1 MKIKLPLVV
10 FWFRRDLRLIDNAG
24 LLAALSSG
32 MNVLPLFIFDTDILD
47 KLDKKTDTRI
57 SFIIEALKQLNGAL
71 IERGTSL
78 LVLHGKPFDVFN
90 DLIKKYAISSVYTN
104 EDYEPYAIK
113 RDKEVTELLSGKGIT
128 FFSFK
133 DHVIFSKNSLLTGT
147 GSSYAVFTPYARK
160 WKETLQE
167 QDFAVYKSETIR
179 DKWFLRNKRAIPKAE
194 KIGFKT
200 FRKVYT
206 PPRLDSSVVVNYHHN
221 RDFPAVNGTTLIGA
235 HLRFGTISIRECV
248 RFALDKNLIWLNQL
262 IWRDFF
268 IQILWHYPRVVNSSY
283 REKFDR
289 IEWLNN
295 EEDFER
301 WKSGTTGIPIVD
313 AGMRQLNQTGFMHN
327 RVRMI
332 VASFLTKHLLI
343 DWRWGESY
351 FASKLLDY
359 ELASNNGNW
368 QWAAGSGVDSS
379 PWFRIFNPILQSHKF
394 DPSNEYIKRWVPE
407 FGTPRY
413 VNQIIDL
420 DFGRKRC
427 LEVFKRAVHE

>member
-1 MKIKLPLVV
+1 MRISLPIAV

-24 LLAALSSG
+24 LFAALSG
-32 MNVLPLFIFDTDILD
+32 KFHVLPIFIFDDDILD

-57 SFIIEALKQLNGAL
+57 SFIIEALKRLNESL
-71 IERGTSL
+71 QERSTSL
-78 LVLHGKPFDVFN
+78 LILQGKPLDVFK
-90 DLIKKYAISSVYTN
+90 DLIIKYNVKEVYAN

-113 RDKEVTELLSGKGIT
+113 RDNEIVELLSGNGIT

-133 DHVIFSKNSLLTGT
+133 DHVVFSKDSLLTGNQKP
-147 GSSYAVFTPYARK
+147 YVVYTPYSKK
-160 WKETLQE
+160 WKDKLQE
-167 QDFAVYKSETIR
+167 HDFASYPSETIIDNWVNR
-179 DKWFLRNKRAIPKAE
+179 KNVKVEKAE
-194 KIGFKT
+194 KLGFKT
-200 FRKVYT
+200 YRNIYSSPK
-206 PPRLDSSVVVNYHHN
+206 LDVDIVTSYHSN
-221 RDFPAVNGTTLIGA
+221 RDFPNVNGTTLIGV

-248 RFALDKNLIWLNQL
+248 RFALDKNMVWLNQL

-268 IQILWHYPRVVNSSY
+268 IQILWHYPRVVHRSY

-295 EEDFER
+295 EDDFER
-301 WKSGTTGIPIVD
+301 WKTGTTGVPIVD

-343 DWRWGESY
+343 DWRWGEAY

-368 QWAAGSGVDSS
+368 QWAVGSGVDPF
-379 PWFRIFNPILQSHKF
+379 PWFRIFNPVLQLQKF
-394 DPSNEYIKRWVPE
+394 DSSGLYIKRWIPE
-407 FGTPRY
+407 YGTSRY
-413 VNQIIDL
+413 PSLMIDL

-427 LEVFKRAVHE
+427 LEVFKRAVQE